1 MACKLRAA
9 SGRADPACPFRVLA
23 ERPAAPDVL
32 RQRPDVVDMLEALP
46 HRLVAEPLAHGL
58 RRVPAVNEQGA
69 GETEALP
76 PEGPVV
82 HRGL

>member
-1 MACKLRAA
+1 
-9 SGRADPACPFRVLA
+9 V
-23 ERPAAPDVL
+23 
-32 RQRPDVVDMLEALP
+32 LEALP

-82 HRGL
+82 HSGL